1 MEIQSYLFIEV
12 VFHEYEAKE
21 WLRYKTNTKIGDR
34 QALEHQ
40 FCRRMERSYL
50 TKGNQNEKIS
60 KGCGDGK
67 KHIYE
72 EEWKHPCRWKKG
84 VSVFSQIPHLF
95 GVTGGQQSTGQ
106 EGLLCNVSY
115 SRAKKCKMA
124 LHHKTDENLYRLN
137 RSNYK
142 SMHVTTDVLQ
152 KIHPSLNNE

>member
-1 MEIQSYLFIEV
+1 MEIQSYLFMEV
-12 VFHEYEAKE
+12 VFHENKAKE
-21 WLRYKTNTKIGDR
+21 WLGYKTNTKIGDR

-50 TKGNQNEKIS
+50 TKGNQNEKIA

-95 GVTGGQQSTGQ
+95 GVTGGQQSTAQ

-137 RSNYK
+137 RSKYK